1 MRLRATLTIPG
12 DTYGGYS
19 AFLEHA
25 GDLTGGQDPVALD
38 RPSLSMAR
46 LRGVTI
52 GARNVLNWKQIVRG
66 QVYLRWELGEGG
78 RGLSDAVQL
87 SLAW

>member
-12 DTYGGYS
+12 DTYGRYS

-38 RPSLSMAR
+38 RPSLSMAPSWRHDRARNALR
-46 LRGVTI
+46 LEADCERPGIITL
-52 GARNVLNWKQIVRG
+52 GAR
-66 QVYLRWELGEGG
+66 GG
-78 RGLSDAVQL
+78 RKA
-87 SLAW
+87 